1 MSTEAGWQ
9 MIFSDVHGNLEALKA
24 VIEDSKQFSPVRKI
38 SLGDVVGYGPKP
50 CECVDLV
57 AQFVDQMVLGNHDF
71 AAIESPFRFNRYALE
86 SIIWTKQQLNTGLAG
101 ESKLDTK
108 RRWDLLKRFVT
119 SHRDNDLLFVHA
131 SPLDTLNDY
140 VFLDDIYKN
149 GRMEALFDRV
159 DRICFQG
166 HTHMPGI
173 FLDGIRGLYG
183 FIPQDNIDDRYPL
196 PSTKAMVNV
205 GSVGKPRDG
214 NTMACYVL
222 FNGTEVLYRRVP
234 YDVEMTI
241 RQIYE
246 IPGLGAE
253 TRENLIDRLRR
264 GK

>member
-1 MSTEAGWQ
+1 
-9 MIFSDVHGNLEALKA
+9 
-24 VIEDSKQFSPVRKI
+24 
-38 SLGDVVGYGPKP
+38 
-50 CECVDLV
+50 
-57 AQFVDQMVLGNHDF
+57 
-71 AAIESPFRFNRYALE
+71 
-86 SIIWTKQQLNTGLAG
+86 
-101 ESKLDTK
+101 
-108 RRWDLLKRFVT
+108 
-119 SHRDNDLLFVHA
+119 
-131 SPLDTLNDY
+131 
-140 VFLDDIYKN
+140 
-149 GRMEALFDRV
+149 
-159 DRICFQG
+159 
-166 HTHMPGI
+166 MPGI